1 MNQFSH
7 LKDFNSKVLVIT
19 VIREEFK
26 YVEMTMHLH
35 FPLIIISLYLHL
47 LLSCFSEVI

>member
-1 MNQFSH
+1 MTQFSH
-7 LKDFNSKVLVIT
+7 LKDFNTKVLFIT

-35 FPLIIISLYLHL
+35 FPLIIISLSLHL
-47 LLSCFSEVI
+47 LLSYFSKVI

>member
-1 MNQFSH
+1 MNQLSH
-7 LKDFNSKVLVIT
+7 RKDFNSKVLFIT

-26 YVEMTMHLH
+26 YVEMIMHLH
-35 FPLIIISLYLHL
+35 FPLSIISLSLHL